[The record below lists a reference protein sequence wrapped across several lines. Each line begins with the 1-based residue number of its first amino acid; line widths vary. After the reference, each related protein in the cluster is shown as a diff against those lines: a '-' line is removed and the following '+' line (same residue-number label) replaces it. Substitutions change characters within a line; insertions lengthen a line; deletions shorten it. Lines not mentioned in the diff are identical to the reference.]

1 MTVED
6 IKKLVLSADES
17 AKHYV
22 ADKKGDSFTIWA
34 ETNRLALAADDR
46 HDMGWAFQI
55 VHYTKG
61 EERKTADAIEQAL
74 IDHPGVAYRYYVS
87 YERSSGYVRH
97 IFECE
102 GQ

>member
-1 MTVED
+1 VTVED
-6 IKKLVLSADES
+6 IKNLVLSADPT

-22 ADKKGDSFTIWA
+22 ADKKGDAFTIWA
-34 ETNRLALAADDR
+34 ETQRLATAADDR

-55 VHYTKG
+55 VHYLKG
-61 EERKTADAIEQAL
+61 EDRTTADAIEKAL

-87 YERSSGYVRH
+87 FERSSGYTRH